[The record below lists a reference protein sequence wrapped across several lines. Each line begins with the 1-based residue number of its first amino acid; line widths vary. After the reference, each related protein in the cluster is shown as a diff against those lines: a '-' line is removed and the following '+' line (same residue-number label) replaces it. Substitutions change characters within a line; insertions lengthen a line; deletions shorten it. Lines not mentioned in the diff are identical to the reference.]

1 MVHVFVGWAK
11 NNRIVVGALYPLVKE
26 SFQLYYDIA
35 EIMGILIDR
44 FMEMDIPTCGKV
56 FDIFSRISKQFEEL
70 EAFYGWCKA
79 VGIARSSEYPKVE
92 KITQKKLDVMDEFIR
107 DKATLAQSQKVRNQE
122 QNKNKALDVQ
132 PYVQEPREEDQL
144 NGIKELPPPDSS
156 TLCQQEA
163 EEEDI
168 KEETNN
174 EKILQEE
181 ELLDLSDSLEMSKE
195 EQGRKL
201 ALALFDGQPAVR
213 MAWEAFDANEEPA
226 DWERALVVSASKLS
240 DQNLSLGGGFNM
252 LLLNGMYQHYHAST
266 PAAVGTGIAS
276 SVAFPTTT
284 VQQGKLALPATTGV
298 RVGGDPFAASAVIPP
313 PAYVQMSEME
323 KMQRLLVE
331 EKLMWEQYARDGM
344 QVHFP
349 AARPTSGNGF

>member
-11 NNRIVVGALYPLVKE
+11 NNRIVVLALYPLVKE
-26 SFQLYYDIA
+26 SFQLYYDMA

-56 FDIFSRISKQFEEL
+56 FDIFSRISKQFGEL
-70 EAFYGWCKA
+70 EAFYGWFKT
-79 VGIARSSEYPKVE
+79 VRRSSVYPEVE
-92 KITQKKLDVMDEFIR
+92 MITQKKLDVMDEFIR
-107 DKATLAQSQKVRNQE
+107 DKATLAQSQKARSQE
-122 QNKNKALDVQ
+122 QNKKKACDVQ
-132 PYVQEPREEDQL
+132 PNVQEPPL
-144 NGIKELPPPDSS
+144 DSS

-163 EEEDI
+163 DEEDI

-174 EKILQEE
+174 EKTLQEE
-181 ELLDLSDSLEMSKE
+181 DLLDLSDCIEMSKE
-195 EQGRKL
+195 EQGGQL
-201 ALALFDGQPAVR
+201 ALALFDGQPAAR
-213 MAWEAFDANEEPA
+213 MAWEAFDVNEELA

-240 DQNLSLGGGFNM
+240 DQKLSLGGGFNM
-252 LLLNGMYQHYHAST
+252 LLLNGMYQHSHAST
-266 PAAVGTGIAS
+266 PAAICTGSAS

-284 VQQGKLALPATTGV
+284 VQQGILALPASTGA
-298 RVGGDPFAASAVIPP
+298 RIGGDPFAASAAIPP
-313 PAYVQMSEME
+313 PAYVQMSEMK